1 MGEIIKCY
9 LLDCKINSKMKKI
22 SILGSTGS
30 IGINALSVIDNHLNN
45 FIVVALSAHKNG
57 KLLIEQAKKYQPEFV
72 AVVDPDIANFVEDE
86 LRSTNIKI
94 LKGRQGLLEL
104 SSYGSVDLMLNA
116 LVGSS
121 GMEPTINA
129 LQSGVDVALSNKES
143 LVMAGSIINEIK
155 NKSGAKIF
163 PVDSEHSAIW
173 QCLVGESIK
182 EVNKII
188 LTGSGGPFRTLE
200 IGKFNSI
207 TVDRALNHPNWEMG
221 KKITIDSATMMNK
234 GLEVIEAF
242 WLFDISKDMI
252 EIIIHPQSIIHSM
265 VEFKDKSV
273 KAQLGIPDMKIP
285 IQYALTYPNHS
296 NADWDELD
304 LTGIESLTFEK
315 PDFNKFPCMRLAF
328 DALEQEGTAPALLNV
343 VNEYSVYRFLNNEI
357 SFIEIPQLIE
367 KALDEHDFIKE
378 PSIDDVLN
386 IEIWAQEFVKS
397 YTPKN

>member
-1 MGEIIKCY
+1 MEEIIKCY
-9 LLDCKINSKMKKI
+9 LLDYKINSKMKKI

-30 IGINALSVIDNHLNN
+30 IGINALSVIDNHLND

-72 AVVDPDIANFVEDE
+72 AVVDLDTANFVEDE

-94 LKGRQGLLEL
+94 LKGREGLLEL

-129 LQSGVDVALSNKES
+129 LQSEVDVALSNKES

-200 IGKFNSI
+200 IGQFNSI

-234 GLEVIEAF
+234 GLEVIEAY

-273 KAQLGIPDMKIP
+273 KAQLGLPDMKIP

-304 LTGIESLTFEK
+304 LTSIESLTFEK

-328 DALEQEGTAPALLNV
+328 DALEQEGTVPALLNV

-367 KALDEHDFIKE
+367 RAFDEHDFIKE

-397 YTPKN
+397 YSPKH